1 MHDFERDGLKQIPN
15 ACMSEQVD
23 QVQTMLAHISPKC
36 AGSRL
41 FGIAGLGK
49 ILSSSGC
56 IGRHPATIYGQSI
69 FPVRAIYFDKNQSN
83 NWRLGWH
90 QDRTIAVKRRLETG
104 GYGPWTV
111 KAGLQH
117 VAPPIEVLEQMLTV
131 RFHLDDVPL
140 DNAPLLVAS
149 GSHRLGR
156 IAEGD
161 IDTVLSRSNIVQCL
175 AARGDIWIYSTPILH
190 ASESSKKVGHRRVL
204 QVDYAREPLA
214 GDLEWL
220 GIE

>member
-1 MHDFERDGLKQIPN
+1 MHNFERDGLTHIPN
-15 ACMSEQVD
+15 ACTSEQAD
-23 QVQTMLAHISPKC
+23 EVQTMLAQIPLDS

-41 FGIAGLGK
+41 FGVVGLGK
-49 ILSSSGC
+49 ILSSSGY
-56 IGRHPATIYGQSI
+56 IGRHPAMIDGQSV
-69 FPVRAIYFDKNQSN
+69 FPVRAVYFDKNHRN
-83 NWRLGWH
+83 NWGLGWH
-90 QDRTIAVKRRLETG
+90 QDRTIAVKRRVETE

-117 VAPPIEVLEQMLTV
+117 VAPPIEVLERMLTL

-140 DNAPLLVAS
+140 DNAPLLAAS
-149 GSHRLGR
+149 GSHGIGR

-161 IDTVLSRSNIVQCL
+161 IDEVLSRCNIVECV
-175 AARGDIWIYSTPILH
+175 AARGDIWIYPTPILH
-190 ASESSKKVGHRRVL
+190 ASEPSKKVGHRRVL
-204 QVDYAREPLA
+204 QVDYAFEPLA